1 MSQRHDIKRQCSLR
15 HLSTGCDL
23 QKAVQMCCRC
33 RSLALAPNASLP
45 ARANATNAPA
55 PITIIAVRCRVGQLS
70 SHRRTLS
77 FGNRPCPTSKTAAD
91 RRRPKL
97 SDCTSLVALCR
108 HRCDSSSS
116 HFFFFFF
123 SSCVDGHVEPLAY
136 VYFSL
141 ALTSPGVCS
150 SRILGAITV
159 SYNRARHYFPTHHL

>member
-1 MSQRHDIKRQCSLR
+1 
-15 HLSTGCDL
+15 
-23 QKAVQMCCRC
+23 MCCRC

-123 SSCVDGHVEPLAY
+123 LPALMVMSSPSPTCTFLWPSLLQVFARPGSWEPSRLVTIGQGTTSLHTTSELTPGRASCS
-136 VYFSL
+136 FSFYHS
-141 ALTSPGVCS
+141 T
-150 SRILGAITV
+150 
-159 SYNRARHYFPTHHL
+159 N